1 MQVHHWILYILERFS
16 YFLEE
21 QETNYHFSIFH
32 GSWISCYVTS
42 TTGEIV
48 WLHWLLADM
57 SVSFSYLYI
66 VALRVL
72 FKLLT
77 TSFFYEMTK
86 CIEIDCYL
94 IRCQLQHNNLTLL
107 FDFFFLQIADLITK
121 SHLLLCF
128 QFLGDELPILL
139 AATSWVCEGILELF
153 I

>member
-1 MQVHHWILYILERFS
+1 
-16 YFLEE
+16 
-21 QETNYHFSIFH
+21 
-32 GSWISCYVTS
+32 
-42 TTGEIV
+42 
-48 WLHWLLADM
+48 M
-57 SVSFSYLYI
+57 SVSFSYLCI

-121 SHLLLCF
+121 SHLLSCF

-139 AATSWVCEGILELF
+139 AATS
-153 I
+153 